1 VAVHPV
7 AVSHPERVLG
17 IVAFA
22 GGVPT
27 LAPPQPHYVAAGATF
42 DDELPSYEGWQKMNR
57 HYRIRDYP
65 DWVQFFFGEITSEPP
80 STKVIEDAVG
90 WALDGSV
97 EAMLAEA
104 EVKFPFELAQIEDIW
119 RSVRSPMLLVHG
131 TEDTCQSIAR
141 AERLAELTG
150 APLIRVEGADHLIP
164 GRHPV
169 KANLLIREFVESMRG
184 AAG

>member
-1 VAVHPV
+1 
-7 AVSHPERVLG
+7 
-17 IVAFA
+17 
-22 GGVPT
+22 
-27 LAPPQPHYVAAGATF
+27 
-42 DDELPSYEGWQKMNR
+42 
-57 HYRIRDYP
+57 
-65 DWVQFFFGEITSEPP
+65 
-80 STKVIEDAVG
+80 
-90 WALDGSV
+90 
-97 EAMLAEA
+97 MLAEA